1 MLVPDPIFPQLRHVQ
16 LDDVSNLEHGIPLML
31 VDEVVQH
38 HQKTLLPPLPQGID
52 QRLVHLLVF
61 QQLQAKAV
69 RVQRQRPVAHHMLPT
84 QVDEGALLTDELLH
98 ADFYET
104 VDQQLRGGELMVN
117 HLRGSREASLR

>member
-1 MLVPDPIFPQLRHVQ
+1 
-16 LDDVSNLEHGIPLML
+16 ML